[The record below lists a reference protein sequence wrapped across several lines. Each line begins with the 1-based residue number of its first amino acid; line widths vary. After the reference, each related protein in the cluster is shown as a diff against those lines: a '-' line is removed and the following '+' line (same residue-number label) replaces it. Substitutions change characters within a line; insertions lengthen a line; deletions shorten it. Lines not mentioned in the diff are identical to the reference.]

1 MEMDRHTEKHI
12 YQKASKSFDC
22 LNKAIQA
29 FIELLREDNSSSSSN
44 YYRARS
50 YLRDGEALYKETL
63 KDAKKLMGPIPEY
76 ASQEFEKWRS
86 ELLEKNNVLAKS
98 LALKDLRS
106 ELGNDEFLIEWM
118 SIEEIDAFLEESF
131 QAQQTGKRKL
141 SNIKVRMILDKLEKL
156 ISEANELKKKAMEKQ
171 QVNV

>member
-1 MEMDRHTEKHI
+1 MDRHTEKHI

-63 KDAKKLMGPIPEY
+63 KDAKKLLGPIPEY
-76 ASQEFEKWRS
+76 APQEFEKWRS
-86 ELLEKNNVLAKS
+86 ELLEKNKVLAKS
-98 LALKDLRS
+98 LAIKDLRS

-118 SIEEIDAFLEESF
+118 SIEEIDAFLEENF